1 MALPYLNHKQGKPWD
16 FCFYPPILSSS
27 SLPTA
32 LPVLP
37 FCHPIDLTEVFTIC
51 QWRMPAGGAPNPLS
65 GRTTVSTLFF
75 FTQLYAEGGRKRK
88 QTEATGEPRS
98 AAFESGLWKTKHNK
112 LLLKKPAIVSITYR
126 VVINIAFKLLN
137 TVIFAKSLVDFVTTT
152 CYNAILA

>member
-16 FCFYPPILSSS
+16 FCFYPPNPFSS

-37 FCHPIDLTEVFTIC
+37 FCHPIDLTVVFTIC

-75 FTQLYAEGGRKRK
+75 FLFSQLYAEGGEEEKTDK
-88 QTEATGEPRS
+88 ETGEQRS
-98 AAFESGLWKTKHNK
+98 AAFESGL
-112 LLLKKPAIVSITYR
+112 
-126 VVINIAFKLLN
+126 
-137 TVIFAKSLVDFVTTT
+137 
-152 CYNAILA
+152 

>member
-1 MALPYLNHKQGKPWD
+1 MTHKSEAGVNYNSPEHNPLADGRHYSSLVSWQEITAVALPYLNHKQGKPWD
-16 FCFYPPILSSS
+16 FCFYPPIPSSS

-37 FCHPIDLTEVFTIC
+37 FCHPIDLTVAFTIC

-75 FTQLYAEGGRKRK
+75 FSLNCMWREGKKRI
-88 QTEATGEPRS
+88 QTEETGEPRS

-112 LLLKKPAIVSITYR
+112 LLLKKKKQP
-126 VVINIAFKLLN
+126 
-137 TVIFAKSLVDFVTTT
+137 
-152 CYNAILA
+152 